1 MTNYKITKTFEER
14 LNESEEIVKKYPN
27 RIPLIVEKLENK
39 NDTIIP
45 KIDKNKY
52 LVPDDLTVGQ
62 LVYVVKK
69 RIKLTPEKAIFIFCD
84 NKLLNSSLN
93 MRQVYDTYRDKDG
106 FVYIIYSGEST
117 FG

>member
-14 LNESEEIVKKYPN
+14 SNESKEIINKYPN
-27 RIPLIVEKLENK
+27 RIPLIVEKLDNK
-39 NDTIIP
+39 NDNIIP

-62 LVYVVKK
+62 LVYVVRK
-69 RIKLTPEKAIFIFCD
+69 RIKITPEKAIFIFCD
-84 NKLLNSSLN
+84 NKLLNSSLT
-93 MRQVYDTYRDKDG
+93 MRQVYENHKDKDG

>member
-1 MTNYKITKTFEER
+1 MSNYKISKTFEDR
-14 LNESEEIVKKYPN
+14 LSESNEIINKYPN
-27 RIPLIVEKLENK
+27 RIPLIIEKLSNS

-45 KIDKNKY
+45 DIDKNKY

-62 LVYVVKK
+62 LMYVIRK
-69 RIKLTPEKAIFIFCD
+69 RLKLSPENAIFIFC
-84 NKLLNSSLN
+84 NGNILNSNLT
-93 MRQVYDTYRDKDG
+93 MRYIYNEYKDKDG

>member
-14 LNESEEIVKKYPN
+14 LNESNEIIEKYPS

-45 KIDKNKY
+45 EIDKNKY
-52 LVPDDLTVGQ
+52 LVPEDLTVGQ
-62 LVYVVKK
+62 LIYVVKK
-69 RIKLTPEKAIFIFCD
+69 RIKMSPEKAIFIFCE
-84 NKLLNSSLN
+84 NKLLNSNLT
-93 MRQVYDTYRDKDG
+93 MKQVYADNKDKDG
-106 FVYIIYSGEST
+106 FLYIIYSGEST